1 MEPAFGRKVR
11 CALVIGALV
20 GATSLASAPAAVQA
34 GPSRADV
41 ATSDVATS
49 DVVRVVVMPG
59 TRTAA
64 GSAAR
69 DASPDGGATTLSS
82 CATTVYGY
90 TGYRICEFEWF
101 YVTHSNGSNEYFVIG
116 TNYAVF
122 HIWPGSGGWKSLG
135 GKARK
140 ATPNGAYFVTDT
152 GYYGVRTIGTDNWS
166 WCRFNL
172 HGSWSSWD
180 TC

>member
-1 MEPAFGRKVR
+1 MRTMVPAFGRQAR
-11 CALVIGALV
+11 RAFVIGALV
-20 GATSLASAPAAVQA
+20 LTTTLASAPAAVQA
-34 GPSRADV
+34 GPSRAD
-41 ATSDVATS
+41 AAKSDI
-49 DVVRVVVMPG
+49 VRVVVMPG
-59 TRTAA
+59 TPAA
-64 GSAAR
+64 GSAAQ
-69 DASPDGGATTLSS
+69 DSSPDGDMTTLSS

-101 YVTHSNGSNEYFVIG
+101 YVTHANGSNEYFVIG

-140 ATPNGAYFVTDT
+140 ATPNGTYFVTDT

-166 WCRFNL
+166 WCRFNIY
-172 HGSWSSWD
+172 GTWSSWA